1 MSWDGTPV
9 GISWDRSM
17 SFARRFISEV
27 KASRPEMNASF
38 TFGYSMDHP
47 HLYEAITFLKEI
59 DSPQAQ
65 FLQCDGMVIETQA

>member
-1 MSWDGTPV
+1 M
-9 GISWDRSM
+9 
-17 SFARRFISEV
+17 